1 MGKEIILKDKTK
13 IYYKEYGH
21 GEDLFL
27 LHGNDGDMTYFEYQ
41 IGYLSRY
48 FHLILIDFRDHG
60 FSTNEKNKLNFELL
74 ASDLKEVYDQLGIKQ
89 ASLLGFSDGANLCL
103 VFHKLYP
110 AYVNKMI
117 LNAPNARFKG
127 ITLPAKILMVL
138 ENIFWTILPFFKR
151 NKRVARLLLSDLEIE
166 LDDLRNIDNDTLIL
180 AGSNDLI
187 RISHIKKIAKNID
200 GAKLV
205 IVKNQGHR
213 LARTA
218 PEIFNKLVYDFLEG
232 RLWKK
237 LKNINKICLI
247 FYFWY

>member
-1 MGKEIILKDKTK
+1 MGKEIVLKDKTR
-13 IYYKEYGH
+13 IYCKEYGQ

-48 FHLILIDFRDHG
+48 YHLILIDFRDHG

-74 ASDLKEVYDQLGIKQ
+74 ANDLKEVYDKLGIKK

-103 VFHKLYP
+103 IFHKLYSTCID
-110 AYVNKMI
+110 KLI
-117 LNAPNARFKG
+117 LDAPNARFKG
-127 ITLPAKILMVL
+127 ITPPAKFLMIL
-138 ENIFWTILPFFKR
+138 ENIFWSIFPFFRR
-151 NKRVARLLLSDLEIE
+151 NKRVARLLLSDLEI
-166 LDDLRNIDNDTLIL
+166 DLEDLEDIKNDTLIL

-187 RISHIKKIAKNID
+187 RISHIRKIAKNISSS
-200 GAKLV
+200 KLV

-218 PEIFNKLVYDFLEG
+218 PEIFNKLVYDFMEG
-232 RLWKK
+232 R
-237 LKNINKICLI
+237 I
-247 FYFWY
+247 